1 VTAPPGDRRDW
12 EGFYLDGRT
21 AARQR
26 ARVQLMGTGL
36 EILTES
42 GARLWW
48 PYAEIRQTQG
58 SYAGEQVRL
67 ERGGELPEALLLP
80 DAGVLGA
87 LHRVAPESARRFHD
101 PGRRRLRVPLVVG
114 AGLAALG
121 VAAALYL
128 WAIPLLASGLASQVP
143 VSWEEQLGKTVVEQ
157 LAPAEKRCTEADAL
171 RQLDRIARKLA
182 AAVPESPYTVR
193 VFVVD
198 RSAVNAF
205 AAPGGYIVVFRGL
218 IDRAE
223 SPEEL
228 AGVLA
233 HELQHIVRRH
243 VTRSLFQHASTG
255 LLLTAVTG
263 DVTGVLAYG
272 IEVAR
277 TLGSLRYS
285 RRSEEEADA
294 EGLRTLRA
302 AGIDP
307 AGMIAFF
314 ESLRRTGRE
323 LPDALAYLSTHPATG
338 ERIARLRELAAAP
351 GGRPAPVLTPDE
363 WAALKTICRTR
374 P

>member
-1 VTAPPGDRRDW
+1 MTAPPGDRRDW

-42 GARLWW
+42 GAHLWW